1 MVFEKTLRS
10 LRDELTPLSAMFLRT
25 DNKPA
30 AVREYSIRERVIG
43 EQAVCVVVL
52 EGKKCGREDFSAPL
66 LSSPFTEA
74 FATLLFIGRCANTP
88 LPSNVVE
95 NAASDM

>member
-1 MVFEKTLRS
+1 MRS
-10 LRDELTPLSAMFLRT
+10 QRDRVTPFSAMFLRT

-30 AVREYSIRERVIG
+30 AIRERALRACSVRERVIG
-43 EQAVCVVVL
+43 EQAACVVVL
-52 EGKKCGREDFSAPL
+52 EGKKCGREDLPAPPV
-66 LSSPFTEA
+66 SCPFTEA

>member
-1 MVFEKTLRS
+1 
-10 LRDELTPLSAMFLRT
+10 MFLSI

-30 AVREYSIRERVIG
+30 AIRECLIRESVVG
-43 EQAVCVVVL
+43 EQVVHVEVL
-52 EGKKCGREDFSAPL
+52 EGKKCGREDLPAPL
-66 LSSPFTEA
+66 VSCPFAEA
-74 FATLLFIGRCANTP
+74 LATLLLIGRCANTP

>member
-1 MVFEKTLRS
+1 MRS
-10 LRDELTPLSAMFLRT
+10 LRDEITPFSAMFLRT

-30 AVREYSIRERVIG
+30 VIRECSIRESVVD
-43 EQAVCVVVL
+43 EQAMHVVVL
-52 EGKKCGREDFSAPL
+52 EGKKCAREGFSAPRI
-66 LSSPFTEA
+66 SCPFTEA
-74 FATLLFIGRCANTP
+74 FATLLFIGRYANTP

>member
-10 LRDELTPLSAMFLRT
+10 IRDEVTPFSAVFLSI
-25 DNKPA
+25 DKKPA
-30 AVREYSIRERVIG
+30 AIRECLIRESVVG
-43 EQAVCVVVL
+43 EQAVHVEVL
-52 EGKKCGREDFSAPL
+52 EGKKCGREDLPAPL
-66 LSSPFTEA
+66 VSCPFTGA
-74 FATLLFIGRCANTP
+74 FTTLLLIGRCVNTP

>member
-1 MVFEKTLRS
+1 
-10 LRDELTPLSAMFLRT
+10 MFLRT

-30 AVREYSIRERVIG
+30 AIRERALRECAVRERVVG
-43 EQAVCVVVL
+43 EQAVHVVVL
-52 EGKKCGREDFSAPL
+52 EGKKCDREDFSAPL
-66 LSSPFTEA
+66 LSCLFTEA